1 MSARRSRKAERLG
14 RQAAELAVAAP
25 QVIAHRLA
33 RLALAGPAPSARDR
47 EEFRRMGAEKA
58 AAFAE
63 SWNAMATGMLEANR
77 TLMAS
82 LVRGFWSAP
91 GARRS
96 AASAA
101 RQVGREAVGIVQRSL
116 APVHRRAV
124 ANAKRLGRIKLK

>member
-77 TLMAS
+77 TPMAS

-116 APVHRRAV
+116 APAHRRAV

>member
-101 RQVGREAVGIVQRSL
+101 RQVGCEAVGIVQRGL
-116 APVHRRAV
+116 APAHRRAV

>member
-63 SWNAMATGMLEANR
+63 SWHAMATGMLEANR

-96 AASAA
+96 ATSAA